1 MSLSKKCGFVT
12 SLIMSTVI
20 TYSMKKDGETNL
32 STSFKVKEFV
42 CQDNKTD
49 EILIC
54 TKLVTLLQAIR
65 DHFNKP
71 VIITSAY
78 RTQAHNKAVGGS
90 TNSQHLYG
98 KAADIQIS
106 GESLQSIADYAKTQ
120 MEAGGVAMSSKM
132 NFVHV
137 DTRDRKKDK
146 NGNFI
151 SGAAGVAIW
160 NYDG

>member
-1 MSLSKKCGFVT
+1 
-12 SLIMSTVI
+12 MSTVS
-20 TYSMKKDGETNL
+20 TYSLKKDGETKL

-42 CQDNKTD
+42 CHDNKTD

-54 TKLVTLLQAIR
+54 SNLVTLLQAIR

-71 VIITSAY
+71 IIITSAY

-90 TNSQHLYG
+90 ANSQHLYG

-106 GESLQSIADYAKTQ
+106 GETLKSIADFAKKQ
-120 MEAGGVAMSSKM
+120 DEAGGVAMSAKG

-137 DTRDRKKDK
+137 DTRERKKDK
-146 NGNFI
+146 EGKI
-151 SGAAGVAIW
+151 ILGEAGVAVW